1 MVATNKSTHERW
13 FLRRE
18 CYTKYK
24 RGNDNKFREKFKP
37 TEQSMLLSKWPKLF
51 DLEMKGDQD
60 KATALAQMAMMCPGK
75 PATLVEIKEI
85 CQETTFYSP
94 FCPGKTDAT
103 NMDAQPLDADEV
115 HVINTKYIAL
125 KAAFD
130 AERANQNINFLVM
143 GAQDSLVAQGNA
155 NQTAI
160 HKEGA
165 DTRAHITSA
174 LAPFKAL
181 LANPTEVE
189 QAAVETNDVNENM
202 GDESVAVET
211 NDVNE
216 KMDDEQNVTVA
227 VETNDANEQAVL
239 VETNGEWGRRKRS
252 KSSMGEK
259 QGSNLQMSLQR
270 QRMNL
275 GRQRQSSRR
284 QCSIFGSSRRPRKR
298 LLWRRTMSMLTLW
311 RHFLTLCYNS
321 WPEGGV
327 VWQIISQT
335 TSVVWRMKRQAIV
348 HLRILHIRVLR
359 RQVVMRTIARRSRKK
374 ALHLQVMMRTRPK
387 RSTIFARLSNQ
398 TKDGIF

>member
-1 MVATNKSTHERW
+1 MVATNKSTQERW

-24 RGNDNKFREKFKP
+24 RGNDKKFKEKFKP
-37 TEQSMLLSKWPKLF
+37 TEQSMLLNKWPKLF

-60 KATALAQMAMMCPGK
+60 KATVLAQMAMMCPGK

-130 AERANQNINFLVM
+130 AERANQNINTLVM

-181 LANPTEVE
+181 FANPTEVE
-189 QAAVETNDVNENM
+189 QAAVETNDVNEKMN
-202 GDESVAVET
+202 DESVAVETNNVNEKMDNEQNATAAIET

-216 KMDDEQNVTVA
+216 KMDDEQNGTVA

-239 VETNGEWGRRKRS
+239 VETKNNGEGRRRKRY
-252 KSSMGEK
+252 KSSMGKTREQLADELAMTK
-259 QGSNLQMSLQR
+259 DELRKTKAKLQKAMQYIRELEEAKETATVETLPNSGQR
-270 QRMNL
+270 GMADD
-275 GRQRQSSRR
+275 
-284 QCSIFGSSRRPRKR
+284 K
-298 LLWRRTMSMLTLW
+298 
-311 RHFLTLCYNS
+311 
-321 WPEGGV
+321 
-327 VWQIISQT
+327 
-335 TSVVWRMKRQAIV
+335 
-348 HLRILHIRVLR
+348 
-359 RQVVMRTIARRSRKK
+359 
-374 ALHLQVMMRTRPK
+374 PK
-387 RSTIFARLSNQ
+387 RSLANETASNGSSSYSSYSSN
-398 TKDGIF
+398 DEN

>member
-1 MVATNKSTHERW
+1 MVATNKGTQERW
-13 FLRRE
+13 LLRRE

-24 RGNDNKFREKFKP
+24 RGNDKKFKEKFKP
-37 TEQSMLLSKWPKLF
+37 TEQSMLLNKWPKLF

-60 KATALAQMAMMCPGK
+60 KATVLAQMAMMCPGK

-130 AERANQNINFLVM
+130 AERANQNINTLVM

-189 QAAVETNDVNENM
+189 QAAVETSDVNEKINN
-202 GDESVAVET
+202 ESVAVET
-211 NDVNE
+211 NHVNE
-216 KMDDEQNVTVA
+216 KIDNEQNTMAAIETNDVIEKINDEQNVTVA

-239 VETNGEWGRRKRS
+239 VETNGEWRGRKRS
-252 KSSMGEK
+252 KSSTGEK
-259 QGSNLQMSLQR
+259 QGSSLQMSLQR

-284 QCSIFGSSRRPRKR
+284 QCSIFESSRRPRKKA
-298 LLWRRTMSMLTLW
+298 L
-311 RHFLTLCYNS
+311 
-321 WPEGGV
+321 
-327 VWQIISQT
+327 
-335 TSVVWRMKRQAIV
+335 
-348 HLRILHIRVLR
+348 HLRILHI
-359 RQVVMRTIARRSRKK
+359 
-374 ALHLQVMMRTRPK
+374 QVMMRTRPK
-387 RSTIFARLSNQ
+387 GQPCLQGFLVRQMMESSNNWW
-398 TKDGIF
+398 

>member
-1 MVATNKSTHERW
+1 MVATNKSTQERW

-24 RGNDNKFREKFKP
+24 RGNDKKFREKFKP

-60 KATALAQMAMMCPGK
+60 KATVLAQMAMMCPGK

-130 AERANQNINFLVM
+130 AERANQNINTLVM

-189 QAAVETNDVNENM
+189 QAAVETNDVNEKM
-202 GDESVAVET
+202 DDESVAVET

-239 VETNGEWGRRKRS
+239 VETNGEWRRRKRS
-252 KSSMGEK
+252 KSSMGENK
-259 QGSNLQMSLQR
+259 GAACR
-270 QRMNL
+270 
-275 GRQRQSSRR
+275 
-284 QCSIFGSSRRPRKR
+284 
-298 LLWRRTMSMLTLW
+298 
-311 RHFLTLCYNS
+311 
-321 WPEGGV
+321 
-327 VWQIISQT
+327 
-335 TSVVWRMKRQAIV
+335 
-348 HLRILHIRVLR
+348 
-359 RQVVMRTIARRSRKK
+359 
-374 ALHLQVMMRTRPK
+374 
-387 RSTIFARLSNQ
+387 
-398 TKDGIF
+398 